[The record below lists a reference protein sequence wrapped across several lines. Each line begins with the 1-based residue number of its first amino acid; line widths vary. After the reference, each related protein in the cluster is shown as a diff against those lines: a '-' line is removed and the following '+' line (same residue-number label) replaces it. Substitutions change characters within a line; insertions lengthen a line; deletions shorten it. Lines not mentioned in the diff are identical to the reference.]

1 MKALLITAL
10 ATALLVFASTAN
22 AATTNVRIANPVASG
37 KLLTALPSGA
47 VEMRFAGGQGQVWAK
62 TGVAP
67 GFVSFASLGR
77 CLTGRSP
84 SLVTVDPCTGSRN
97 QQWRTDSDGFVFNR
111 GLGLALEVGT
121 SPIAPGVRLAPF
133 TGLANQRWLQK
144 PA

>member
-10 ATALLVFASTAN
+10 ATALLVFATSAN
-22 AATTNVRIANPVASG
+22 AATTSVRIGNPVAAG

-47 VEMRFAGGQGQVWAK
+47 VEMRFAGTPAQVWAK

-67 GFVSFASLGR
+67 GFVSFAALGR

-84 SLVTVDPCTGSRN
+84 SLVTADPCTGSRN
-97 QQWRTDSDGFVFNR
+97 QQWRTDADGFVFNR
-111 GLGLALEVGT
+111 GLGLALELST
-121 SPIAPGVRLAPF
+121 AGVRLAPF
-133 TGLANQRWLQK
+133 TGLANQRWVQI